1 MIYYI
6 IIILSIIIMLTIMK
20 FPKPG
25 EAARPDE
32 QIVWAHVSFGEM
44 NTQNNKRMMITS
56 EKTENKKQIIVKT
69 IMII

>member
-44 NTQNNKRMMITS
+44 NTQNNKRMMIAMVMITS
-56 EKTENKKQIIVKT
+56 EKKQK
-69 IMII
+69 

>member
-1 MIYYI
+1 MIPK
-6 IIILSIIIMLTIMK
+6 LTIMK

-32 QIVWAHVSFGEM
+32 EIVCLAHVSFGEM

-56 EKTENKKQIIVKT
+56 EKKQKIKSKSS
-69 IMII
+69 